1 MQFVEQERSGNF
13 ALCVSVN
20 TDSCMYNTAM
30 HVRAGQETPAN
41 RHVCARLRAM
51 VESGHARNVVRS
63 GKLAAFELVTN
74 TDHDCE

>member
-1 MQFVEQERSGNF
+1 MQFVEQEKSGNF
-13 ALCVSVN
+13 AICVSVN
-20 TDSCMYNTAM
+20 TDLCMYNTAM
-30 HVRAGQETPAN
+30 HVRAGQETFAN

-63 GKLAAFELVTN
+63 GRLAAFELVIK